1 MFYDDGEGFIDL
13 GLDNTFEFTDDGALV
28 GEYDGTWLA
37 IDGQSV
43 PYYHLAD
50 VYEGEQYAITGYVPC
65 LLNGERAELLLTFD
79 NDRPYGAITGARR
92 VYKDGE
98 TETVAKSVGELAE
111 GDAIDFVCDY
121 YGYDGTYQDSYL
133 FGDPWTYHAD
143 AEISNV
149 YINAERANAAYR
161 FTAVYGQNSW
171 TSVIP

>member
-1 MFYDDGEGFIDL
+1 
-13 GLDNTFEFTDDGALV
+13 
-28 GEYDGTWLA
+28 
-37 IDGQSV
+37 
-43 PYYHLAD
+43 
-50 VYEGEQYAITGYVPC
+50 VPC

-79 NDRPYGAITGARR
+79 NDHPHGYISGARR

-98 TETVAKSVGELAE
+98 TETVAKSVGELVE

-133 FGDPWTYHAD
+133 FGDAWTYRAD

-149 YINAERANAAYR
+149 YISAERANAAYR
-161 FTAVYGQNSW
+161 FTDIYGQNYW